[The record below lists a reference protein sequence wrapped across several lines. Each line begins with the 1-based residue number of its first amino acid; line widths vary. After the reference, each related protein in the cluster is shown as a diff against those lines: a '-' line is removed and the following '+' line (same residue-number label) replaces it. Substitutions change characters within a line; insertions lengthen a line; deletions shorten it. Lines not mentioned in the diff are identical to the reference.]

1 MYIVLFIYKANL
13 FVFLKA
19 CFKNIKDMT
28 LHIIHTMAPETSD
41 NIFNAD
47 LQKGNLKL
55 YLLPDKKNSLFI
67 KQT

>member
-1 MYIVLFIYKANL
+1 MYIVLFIYKGNL

-28 LHIIHTMAPETSD
+28 LHIIHTMAPELPIIYLML
-41 NIFNAD
+41 IFK
-47 LQKGNLKL
+47 KGNLKL

>member
-1 MYIVLFIYKANL
+1 MYIVSFIYKGNL

-47 LQKGNLKL
+47 LQKRK
-55 YLLPDKKNSLFI
+55 S
-67 KQT
+67 